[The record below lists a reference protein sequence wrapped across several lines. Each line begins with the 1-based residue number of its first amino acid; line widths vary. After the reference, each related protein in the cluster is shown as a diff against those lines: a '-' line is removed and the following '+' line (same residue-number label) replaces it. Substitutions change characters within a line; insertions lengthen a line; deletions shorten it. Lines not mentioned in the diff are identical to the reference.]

1 MYRHQGKEAMTQTRR
16 GLFRGVFQA
25 ALVGCALAVAP
36 VSSALAAWPERPV
49 TVIVP
54 FAAGGGTD
62 ATARI
67 LASLLEKELGQ
78 PFNVVNRPG
87 GSGVVGHT
95 ATAQARPDG
104 YTIGIATTELNSY
117 KPLGL
122 ADLAPGSF
130 TPIALYNFDPAAVH
144 VPADSKYKTLADLLD
159 ALKKGETVRISTGGP
174 LGGSWH
180 TGFGL
185 LLVSQKIDPMKVT
198 FVPSNG
204 AAPGLQE
211 MVAGGVDATASSLP
225 EAKSLIDAGK
235 VRSLGVVGP
244 VRLAAF
250 PDVPTTKEA
259 VGTEVMGGAW
269 RAVLAPKGIPNDVR
283 DRLVAAMQKVV
294 ATEDFKKFMND
305 RGFGMR
311 WAVGADLDKFLG
323 EQEVSLGET
332 LKAIGLAK

>member
-1 MYRHQGKEAMTQTRR
+1 MAAAGCVLAAAHMT
-16 GLFRGVFQA
+16 GA
-25 ALVGCALAVAP
+25 A
-36 VSSALAAWPERPV
+36 AAWPDRPV

-95 ATAQARPDG
+95 AIAQAAPNG

-122 ADLAPGSF
+122 ADLTPASY

-144 VPADSKYKTLADLLD
+144 VPSESKYKKLGDLLD
-159 ALKKGETVRISTGGP
+159 ALKKGDTVRISTGGP

-180 TGFGL
+180 TGFSL
-185 LLVSQKIDPMKVT
+185 LLVKQNIDPSKVT

-211 MVAGGVDATASSLP
+211 MVAGGVDVTTSSLP
-225 EAKSLIDAGK
+225 EAKSLIDSGK

-259 VGTEVMGGAW
+259 VGIEVMGGAW
-269 RAVLAPKGIPNDVR
+269 RAVLAPKSLPTDVR
-283 DRLVAAMQKVV
+283 DRLVSAMEKVV
-294 ATEDFKKFMND
+294 NTDDFKKFMND

-311 WAVGADLDKFLG
+311 WAVGPDLDRFLT
-323 EQEVSLGET
+323 EQEASLGET
-332 LKAIGLAK
+332 LKAIGLSK